1 MEAYGR
7 DPESK
12 ENVLIPIVFDHYL
25 SRNLHLTKEKL
36 DNFSEGN
43 QLVATITEDTKYFDY
58 FKKYYDEGILSDL
71 ILPYTWNYTNTSF
84 SDNNEREDIKNMNLI
99 LGKMMVSY
107 SAFTPGAFELI
118 VDYAYK
124 TGASYPNLLNGV
136 YYNLQIFMPN
146 IEADA

>member
-12 ENVLIPIVFDHYL
+12 ENVLIPIVLDHYL
-25 SRNLHLTKEKL
+25 SRNLHLTKEQL
-36 DNFSEGN
+36 DEFSNGN
-43 QLVATITEDTKYFDY
+43 KLVATITDDTKYYNY
-58 FKKYYDEGILSDL
+58 FKKFYDEGILSNL
-71 ILPYTWNYTNTSF
+71 ILPYTWNYAGTSF
-84 SDNNEREDIKNMNLI
+84 SDNNEREDIKNINLI
-99 LGKMMVSY
+99 LGKMWVGY
-107 SAFTPGAFELI
+107 SFYTPGAFEI
-118 VDYAYK
+118 FIDYAYK